1 MSLNKQLLNEINRM
15 NAQKSTGPTSRVGK
29 QRSSLSAVKHNLS
42 GQHLI
47 LLAGETEAYNR
58 MGSAMLTDLKPKSEP
73 ERQIAQKIID
83 INFRLNR
90 LTAIENN
97 LFTFGTTGSETDC
110 PHDDRVEVMVAQ
122 TRAWTE
128 QANYFDTLGRYESRL
143 SRQLLKY
150 QEEFERLQAVR
161 KEQERIDSHR
171 SRNDIKRDQFDPASF
186 GAITAALLEGPGVYR
201 ILSHLPPPKHLK
213 NPNDT
218 ITYPS
223 PPANPSVSP
232 TEMAA

>member
-15 NAQKSTGPTSRVGK
+15 NAQKSTGPTSRLGK

-97 LFTFGTTGSETDC
+97 LFEFGLTQAETNC
-110 PHDDRVEVMVAQ
+110 PHDDRVEVMAAQ
-122 TRAWTE
+122 TRGWIKHSGV
-128 QANYFDTLGRYESRL
+128 YDIIGRYENRL
-143 SRQLLKY
+143 SRQLVMY
-150 QEEFERLQAVR
+150 QREFERLQAVR
-161 KEQERIDSHR
+161 HEQERLNKNRSH
-171 SRNDIKRDQFDPASF
+171 NEIKRDAFDPASF
-186 GAITAALLEGPGVYR
+186 CKLSPQILEG
-201 ILSHLPPPKHLK
+201 
-213 NPNDT
+213 
-218 ITYPS
+218 
-223 PPANPSVSP
+223 
-232 TEMAA
+232 